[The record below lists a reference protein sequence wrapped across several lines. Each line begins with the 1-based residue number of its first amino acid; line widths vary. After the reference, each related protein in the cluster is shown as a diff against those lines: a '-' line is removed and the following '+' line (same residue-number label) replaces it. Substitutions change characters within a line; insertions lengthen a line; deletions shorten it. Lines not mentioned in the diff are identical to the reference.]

1 MLGHPRLRL
10 LRAHLLL
17 RPSLL
22 GVHLPM
28 SLRLLRMHLP
38 LRLSL
43 LDSHVALS
51 LRLLHSLRTH
61 LLAFVHLRL
70 SVHCRAMLRVCTT
83 AAARREH
90 SRLGRVEVGARAAAA
105 GSEPWPWRPWSECS
119 MAAASPA
126 AALLGRASSKVRVT
140 PTAATSVRTAAVTA
154 TRACVGSR
162 GNCQSRSACEK
173 NEPFHGETPF
183 RSPAKRFAN
192 RPVPPFMCMKGEYSL
207 LRLA

>member
-1 MLGHPRLRL
+1 
-10 LRAHLLL
+10 LLL

-22 GVHLPM
+22 AVHLPL

-90 SRLGRVEVGARAAAA
+90 SRLGRVEVGACAAS
-105 GSEPWPWRPWSECS
+105 GSEPWPCRPWSECS

-126 AALLGRASSKVRVT
+126 AALVGRASGEMRIT
-140 PTAATSVRTAAVTA
+140 PAATAVRTAAAVAAAGT
-154 TRACVGSR
+154 CVGSC